1 MGKGAS
7 LGSEG
12 PGFDPRDC
20 RGWITSLK
28 TKPDSPEVR
37 EDGQGLN
44 MNPAFLHMHIMT
56 IYEETLCHY
65 VANDK
70 DRNMGG
76 VHEALHHWKGRAE

>member
-20 RGWITSLK
+20 RGWITSIK

-37 EDGQGLN
+37 EDGQGLSRA
-44 MNPAFLHMHIMT
+44 PVFLHMHVNERMT
-56 IYEETLCHY
+56 MILCHD
-65 VANDK
+65 VATIC
-70 DRNMGG
+70 
-76 VHEALHHWKGRAE
+76 